1 MEGRQYKGG
10 KMQLRIYA
18 ISAALLLAAS
28 AVRLAAQN
36 QPSAIPTDP
45 PPGHGIKC
53 LKADGKTPCQN
64 PEVADLNKDTKDLK
78 TTFGDAKATAG
89 DSKSAVDDSK
99 QAVGDAQQ
107 TGADTKQTA
116 ADAKHPVANAKQGI
130 GDAKQTGSDAK
141 QTYGDAQQAYGDAQS
156 AKSDAQS
163 TGQDVKQNV
172 QDVAQTAKDL
182 KGIGSLALKALDG
195 SMSCAQDNGSA
206 CNDDQ
211 TKALKSHAA
220 QKTPP
225 ITVKREVD
233 QPNN

>member
-1 MEGRQYKGG
+1 
-10 KMQLRIYA
+10 MQVKIYA
-18 ISAALLLAAS
+18 ISAALLLAAP
-28 AVRLAAQN
+28 AVHLAAQN
-36 QPSAIPTDP
+36 QPSAKPADP

-53 LKADGKTPCQN
+53 LKADGSTPCQN
-64 PEVADLNKDTKDLK
+64 PEVADLNKDIKDLK
-78 TTFGDAKATAG
+78 ATFGDAKATVG

-99 QAVGDAQQ
+99 QTVDDSKQ
-107 TGADTKQTA
+107 TGADAKQTA
-116 ADAKHPVANAKQGI
+116 ADAKLPVANAKHGI
-130 GDAKQTGSDAK
+130 SDAKQTGSDAK

-172 QDVAQTAKDL
+172 QDIAQTAKDL
-182 KGIGSLALKALDG
+182 KGIGSLALRALDG
-195 SMSCAQDNGSA
+195 SMSCTQEDGSA

-211 TKALKSHAA
+211 TKALKNHAA